1 MRRKLTR
8 ALLLAGFVGLAAPAG
23 AEYPDRPISMV
34 MPYSPSTADV
44 LIRAMGEQFQRSLG
58 QPLVPVT
65 RDGASGVVGMRV
77 VAGSPADG
85 YTLGHTPVTAI
96 AVQPHLLRNAG
107 LGPDSFDP
115 VCGTNENVI
124 TIAVRTESPIQ
135 DLPGLVAE
143 ARRRPLSF
151 GSPGP
156 NSLPQLALVK
166 VERATGITLTHIP
179 YRGEPPHINDT
190 LAGRLDFSAAIVSSA
205 AELVK
210 AGRMRLIAV
219 FSARRH
225 PDFPEVPTAREQ
237 GVDAELFSQVGIYA
251 PRGTPAPVLD
261 RLEAACREALQ
272 QPAVLRVLADSR
284 APVSFVPRAALAAWV
299 QGEYASYGR
308 MLRELGVQPE

>member
-1 MRRKLTR
+1 MRRI
-8 ALLLAGFVGLAAPAG
+8 LLAAAAALIGFVPAVR
-23 AEYPDRPISMV
+23 AEFPERPVTMI
-34 MPYSPSTADV
+34 MPYAPGAADA
-44 LIRAMGEQFQRSLG
+44 LMRAVGEHFQRATG
-58 QPLVPVT
+58 QPLVLQT

-77 VAGSPADG
+77 VAGAAADG

-107 LGPDSFDP
+107 IGPASFEG

-124 TIAVRTESPIQ
+124 TVAVRADSPMR

-156 NSLPQLALVK
+156 NSLPQLAIWK
-166 VERATGITLTHIP
+166 VQQATGIELNHIP

-205 AELVK
+205 AELVM
-210 AGRMRLIAV
+210 AGRMRLLAV
-219 FSARRH
+219 FSANRH
-225 PDFPEVPTAREQ
+225 PDFPDVPTAREQ
-237 GVDAELFSQVGIYA
+237 GIDAQLFSQVGIYA

-261 RLEAACREALQ
+261 RLESACQAALQ
-272 QPAVLRVLADSR
+272 DATVLRVLANSR
-284 APVSFVPRAALAAWV
+284 SPVRFVGRAALTEWV
-299 QGEYASYGR
+299 RGEYENYGR
-308 MLRELGVQPE
+308 ILRELGVQPE

>member
-1 MRRKLTR
+1 
-8 ALLLAGFVGLAAPAG
+8 
-23 AEYPDRPISMV
+23 
-34 MPYSPSTADV
+34 
-44 LIRAMGEQFQRSLG
+44 
-58 QPLVPVT
+58 
-65 RDGASGVVGMRV
+65 MRV

-85 YTLGHTPVTAI
+85 YTLGHTPMTAI
-96 AVQPHLLRNAG
+96 VVQPHLLRSAG
-107 LGPDSFDP
+107 IGPDQFEG

-124 TIAVRTESPIQ
+124 TAVVRADSPIR

-156 NSLPQLALVK
+156 NSLPQLAMWRVQ
-166 VERATGITLTHIP
+166 RATGIELNHVP

-210 AGRMRLIAV
+210 AGRLRLLGV
-219 FSARRH
+219 FSANRH

-237 GVDAELFSQVGIYA
+237 GIDALQFSQVGVYA

-261 RLEAACREALQ
+261 RLEEACRVALD
-272 QPAVLRVLADSR
+272 QPTVRRVLAESR
-284 APVSFVPRAALAAWV
+284 SPVSFVPRAALT
-299 QGEYASYGR
+299 QMIREEYVNYGR
-308 MLRELGVQPE
+308 ILQELGVQPE